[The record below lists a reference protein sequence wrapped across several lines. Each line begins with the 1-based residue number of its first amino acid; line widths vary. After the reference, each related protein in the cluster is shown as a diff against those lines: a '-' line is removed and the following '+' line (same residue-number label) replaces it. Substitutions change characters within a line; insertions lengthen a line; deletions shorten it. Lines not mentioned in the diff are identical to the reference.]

1 MTSSSVDSHKSR
13 APQHVLN
20 AGLACLLFGMASA
33 SVAQER
39 GPGSEGSA
47 SLGYVGTSGNTD
59 TQTFETQLRY
69 TMRTQEWVHNAGF
82 QALVA
87 EQDSLT
93 SGERYVL
100 EGKSDYR
107 ISDNSYLF
115 GKGNYTD
122 DRFTGYDY
130 QVSAAAGYGYYFSNT
145 DELLLETFLGA
156 GYRQNALLDG
166 EDEGEAMFSLGQ
178 NLEWAFTDSSSLTQS
193 LSSEIGEDLT
203 VSRFEIGLI
212 SNIIGSV
219 STKIAFQARHLSEVP
234 VGRKKTDTQ
243 TSISLVYQF

>member
-1 MTSSSVDSHKSR
+1 MTQSDAVTPVSSGNRKLL
-13 APQHVLN
+13 A
-20 AGLACLLFGMASA
+20 AGLGAMLVGLAMPGY
-33 SVAQER
+33 AQDR

-59 TQTFETQLRY
+59 TQTFESQLRY
-69 TMRTQEWVHNAGF
+69 TLRTTEWVHNLGL
-82 QALVA
+82 QALLA
-87 EQDSLT
+87 EQDSIS

-100 EGKSDYR
+100 EGKSDFR
-107 ISDNSYLF
+107 VGENSYFF

-130 QVSAAAGYGYYFSNT
+130 QVSAATGYGYYWSNT
-145 DELLLETFLGA
+145 DELLLETFAGA
-156 GYRQNALLDG
+156 GYRQNAFVDG
-166 EDEGEAMFSLGQ
+166 GDEGEIMLSLGQ
-178 NLEWAFTDSSSLTQS
+178 NLEWAITNMTSLTQS

-203 VSRFEIGLI
+203 SSRFEIGLI
-212 SNIIGSV
+212 SNIIGEI

-234 VGRKKTDTQ
+234 AGRKNTDTQ